1 MTKTSV
7 KKTKVEYANDQ
18 ATDLYETVKKIYKDH
33 GNDPEKKV
41 AELMKAMENM
51 NSNIDIKQLQTYNT
65 LLAVLHAS
73 LGAGFALYFDKL
85 NKKYKTDS
93 RLVLDTNIRQHNY
106 SVDIVPNGTNPPD
119 INNFTLTWTSDVM
132 KNSPTIKTVETLV
145 VLFFFVTAG
154 FHTYYAANVNGS
166 YEKVIANKNNW
177 YRWVEYSISSTL
189 MLYIIAILSG
199 VKDENVYR
207 SIFAINVAM
216 IYTGQLVEE
225 YAEDEIE
232 FMGKKVPKWTIPM
245 TLGFV
250 LLLTEFGIII
260 RESNK
265 NFDIFDKY
273 IAKYSAYENSTNPEE
288 QKKYQVYLY
297 YSKIFVI
304 PNWVKYTIYGLFGFF
319 SVFGAISFVGVYKKQ
334 PYEKVE
340 KNYLLLSLLS
350 KAFLGS
356 MLAYGLTERQK
367 GASKIESEASIANN
381 PQRVLLEHGF
391 STSYIDP
398 FLERDEKDETK
409 E

>member
-1 MTKTSV
+1 MVKTTI

-18 ATDLYETVKKIYKDH
+18 AKQLYQTVKRIYSDH
-33 GNDPEKKV
+33 GDDPEKKV
-41 AELMKAMENM
+41 AELMKAMD
-51 NSNIDIKQLQTYNT
+51 SNIDIKQLKTYNT

-85 NKKYKTDS
+85 NKKYKTDNK
-93 RLVLDTNIRQHNY
+93 LVLDTEIRQHNY
-106 SVDIVPNGTNPPD
+106 AIEIVPNGTNPPD
-119 INNFTLTWTSDVM
+119 INNFTLKWTSDIL
-132 KNSPTIKTVETLV
+132 KNNPSIKTVETLI
-145 VLFFFVTAG
+145 VLFFFVTSG
-154 FHTYYAANVNGS
+154 FHAYYAANVNGT
-166 YEKVIANKNNW
+166 YEKAIINKNNW

-207 SIFAINVAM
+207 SIFAINIAM

-250 LLLTEFGIII
+250 LLLTEFGVIIHD
-260 RESNK
+260 SNK
-265 NFDIFDKY
+265 NIDIFNKY
-273 IAKYSAYENSTNPEE
+273 IAKYSAYEKSTNPDE
-288 QKKYQVYLY
+288 QAKYKVYLY
-297 YSKIFVI
+297 YSKIFII
-304 PNWVKYTIYGLFGFF
+304 PSWVKYTIYGLFGFF
-319 SVFGAISFVGVYKKQ
+319 SVFGAISFMGVYKKQ

-356 MLAYGLTERQK
+356 MVAYGLSERQK
-367 GASKIESEASIANN
+367 AASNIVDTVVSAKSTPEK
-381 PQRVLLEHGF
+381 VLLEHGF

-398 FLERDEKDETK
+398 FLEHNEKDTK
-409 E
+409 